1 MTRMSSNSR
10 NIPSPKNFS
19 GRKIMSRLTAT
30 SALAGLLLAPIACA
44 AQSSSDGSEWEQARE
59 LLKDRTSGTIDG
71 ALDKWETLR
80 SSDRYSFD
88 EYASFLVNYPGWPD
102 EGRFRRNAEQAI
114 DLNSYSPSRVLAF
127 FDRFEPVTNAGRTRY
142 AIALH
147 GAGQFEQ
154 ARQIAREAWRGGTMT
169 EDDEVRMVGL
179 FSGDFTLDDHDTRMD
194 ALLWANAARTA
205 TRQLTFTSD
214 VMRPIFAA
222 RLAMLKKQAVDHGS
236 VPEAARQDPGYM
248 GAYALWLRRNGNSI
262 TARNLLANRPP
273 LARYPADA
281 EEWYE
286 ALLTNARA
294 AANDSQWTLAY
305 DIASKVDDAF
315 PEGTDIS
322 MESLGVRDDYTS
334 LTWLAGTTALW
345 EMRQPAKAIGMF
357 ARYGGGARTPQT
369 RSKGF
374 YWAGRSAVEAGDT
387 EQAQKYFGMAAE
399 YSDYYYGQLAAERL
413 GLPIGPFAV
422 RNPDDIDTTTRAR
435 FNSNSLVVA
444 TERITRRT
452 NDWRV
457 QNRFFR
463 AISSEAENEADY
475 ALLGELA
482 NRIGRRDLAV
492 IAGQSARA
500 DGFDRF
506 QMVAFPQMP
515 VPDGY
520 QNNWTFI
527 HAITRQE
534 SQFSQRAVSHAKARG
549 LMQLLPSTAREQ
561 AGKIGISWNYSG
573 LTEDP
578 LYNIKLGSSYFS
590 RLLEYYNGFYPMAVA
605 AYNAGPGNVNKF
617 IRRNG
622 DPRTGEIDILQWVE
636 KIPIYE
642 TKNYVQRV
650 LENAVVY
657 DVMNPDRANYN
668 GDNRISYYLRKN
680 TPG

>member
-1 MTRMSSNSR
+1 MTSMSSNSR
-10 NIPSPKNFS
+10 HIRSSKILSHPKF
-19 GRKIMSRLTAT
+19 MSRFAAT

-44 AQSSSDGSEWEQARE
+44 AQSSSDGSEWAQARE
-59 LLKDRTSGTIDG
+59 LLQDRTSGTIDG

-80 SSDRYSFD
+80 GSDRYSFE

-127 FDRFEPVTNAGRTRY
+127 FDRFEPTTNTGRARY

-147 GAGQFEQ
+147 SIGQFED
-154 ARQIAREAWRGGTMT
+154 ARRVAKQAWRGGTMT
-169 EDDEVRMVGL
+169 ENDELRLVGL
-179 FSGDFTLDDHDTRMD
+179 FSNDFTIEDHDARMD
-194 ALLWANAARTA
+194 ALLWANASLSAG
-205 TRQLTFTSD
+205 RQLTFTSD
-214 VMRPIFAA
+214 NLRPVFAA
-222 RLAMLKKQAVDHGS
+222 RLGLLKRQAVDHAALPDS
-236 VPEAARQDPGYM
+236 ARQDPGYI
-248 GAYALWLRRNGNSI
+248 GSYALWLRKNGNSI
-262 TARNLLANRPP
+262 TARNLLANRAP
-273 LARYPADA
+273 LARYPGDP

-286 ALLTNARA
+286 ALLVNARA

-305 DIASKVDDAF
+305 NIASKVDDAF

-322 MESLGVRDDYTS
+322 KESLGVRDDYTS

-357 ARYGGGARTPQT
+357 ARYGMGARTPQS

-374 YWAGRSAVEAGDT
+374 YWAGRSADAAGDAA
-387 EQAQKYFGMAAE
+387 QAQKYFALAAE
-399 YSDYYYGQLAAERL
+399 YDDYFYGQLAAERL
-413 GLPIGPFAV
+413 GKAIGPFETRSA
-422 RNPDDIDTTTRAR
+422 DAIDATTRGR

-452 NDWRV
+452 SDWRV

-520 QNNWTFI
+520 QNNWTLI

-561 AGKIGISWNYSG
+561 AGKIGLSYSFNS

-578 LYNIKLGSSYFS
+578 LYNIRLGSSYFS
-590 RLLEYYNGFYPMAVA
+590 RLMDMWGGYYPLAVA
-605 AYNAGPGNVNKF
+605 SYNAGPGNVRKW

-622 DPRTGEIDILQWVE
+622 DPRTGDIDILQWVE

-657 DVMNPDRANYN
+657 DVMNPQRANYN
-668 GDNRISYYLRKN
+668 GPNRISHYLRKN